1 MMRRNPNWKPV
12 CKRGEIALLCDWAE
26 CGCRNTSMDVGFIFA
41 KPNTDKK
48 TKKQLPLKPTESQRA
63 GYLLVCVKCGR
74 YIKYPTQA
82 DFRKKERTPFSQK
95 RADEY
100 IIGKAKGM
108 LNKKQMRHFDE
119 AVDKLWSQCA

>member
-1 MMRRNPNWKPV
+1 MKRNPKWKPV

-26 CGCRNTSMDVGFIFA
+26 CGCRNTSMEFGFYFA

-48 TKKQLPLKPTESQRA
+48 TKKQLPLKPTIAQRA
-63 GYLLVCVKCGR
+63 GYLLVCGKCGR

-82 DFRKKERTPFSQK
+82 DFRKKERTLLSQKPFSQK

-100 IIGKAKGM
+100 IIGKAKGI
-108 LNKKQMRHFDE
+108 LSKIQLRHFNE
-119 AVDKLWSQCA
+119 AVDNCW